1 MYTTLRHGTP
11 APRRTDDASNLLMLG
26 AVVILLVLAV
36 IFLYAR
42 KRHGESKDN
51 HGTPFGHHDS
61 HRLEPGDYYSGF
73 NRQRG
78 ARWPWAGRY
87 TRAMLGP
94 SRFRPGRRGAGAL
107 PRGAGPDPRPAVPM
121 PLRLSP
127 SPPLFAAGPQPAGH

>member
-1 MYTTLRHGTP
+1 
-11 APRRTDDASNLLMLG
+11 MLG
-26 AVVILLVLAV
+26 AVVVLLVLAV

-42 KRHGESKDN
+42 KRHGGSKDN

-78 ARWPWAGRY
+78 TRWPRAGRY

-94 SRFRPGRRGAGAL
+94 SR
-107 PRGAGPDPRPAVPM
+107 
-121 PLRLSP
+121 
-127 SPPLFAAGPQPAGH
+127 SPPWSSWCWCPCPAGQGQTPDRLCRCPCV